1 MGLPAATVL
10 PSPER
15 LTPMHNMF
23 RLAFFL
29 KPYRKQSIAALLL
42 LMAVVA
48 MDLSIPR
55 LIQRIIDK
63 GIHQHNQD
71 VVIHT
76 GFLMLGIS
84 VLSVLFA
91 VGNNILSVKVGECVA
106 RDLREA
112 LFLKI
117 QSFSFGNIDRLK
129 TGKLMVRLSSDV
141 TAVQRVAQVSLR
153 IGTRA
158 PLLMIGSL
166 ILMIRTSSTLALT
179 MLPLLFVTSLII
191 VFFVVK
197 MEPLYHAV
205 QQQLD
210 RLNSVLQENI
220 AGIRLIKAF
229 VRDDFEFDRFDK
241 ANQAFTSESIRV
253 MKFMASMTPVLILC
267 VNAGM
272 VLVIWVGGIDAIR
285 GELSIGQVVAFTNYL
300 LTTMAPL
307 IFMAMLSNVWAS
319 GLASAKRVNEILDI
333 VPDIQEY
340 SGENRMPLHAPGRVV
355 MKDVSFRY
363 ERGCDALVLEGVNL
377 VAEPGKTLAILG
389 ATGAGKSTLV
399 NLIPRFYDVSSG
411 CITIDGMDIREVTE
425 DSLLSKIAI
434 VPQETVLFSG
444 TISDNIRYGV
454 PDATQEEVIEAATM
468 ALAHS
473 FISELPDGYET
484 RVEERGV
491 NLSGGQKQRIAIA
504 RALLALPDILI
515 LDDSTSAVDIDTE
528 TRIQEAL
535 NRQSR
540 RCTLLLVAQR
550 VSTVLKADNIIV
562 LDKGRV
568 VGEGNHGELM
578 QSSAVYREIYE
589 SQLGG
594 ETSFEG
600 ADEHSAAGRLP

>member
-1 MGLPAATVL
+1 
-10 PSPER
+10 
-15 LTPMHNMF
+15 MHHIF
-23 RLAFFL
+23 RLAFFVR
-29 KPYRKQSIAALLL
+29 PYRTQSIAALLL
-42 LMAVVA
+42 LTAVVA
-48 MDLSIPR
+48 MDLTIPR

-71 VVIHT
+71 VVIQT

-91 VGNNILSVKVGECVA
+91 VGNNILSVKVGESVA

-112 LFLKI
+112 LFMKI

-129 TGKLMVRLSSDV
+129 TGKLMVHLSSDV
-141 TAVQRVAQVSLR
+141 TAVQRIAQVTLR

-210 RLNSVLQENI
+210 RLNTVLQENI

-229 VRDDFEFDRFDK
+229 VRNDFEFARFDK
-241 ANQAFTSESIRV
+241 ANLAFTGESIRV

-272 VLVIWVGGIDAIR
+272 VLVIWVGGLDAIR

-319 GLASAKRVNEILDI
+319 GLASARRVNEILAI

-340 SGENRMPLHAPGRVV
+340 TGENRMPLHAPGRIVV
-355 MKDVSFRY
+355 DNVSFCY
-363 ERGCDALVLEGVNL
+363 ERGCDALVLVGINF

-411 CITIDGMDIREVTE
+411 RITIDGIDIREVSQ
-425 DSLLSKIAI
+425 DSLLSRIAI

-454 PDATQEEVIEAATM
+454 PDATPEEVIEAATM
-468 ALAHS
+468 AQAHS
-473 FISELPDGYET
+473 FITDLPDGYET

-504 RALLALPDILI
+504 RALLASPEILI

-528 TRIQEAL
+528 TRIQDAL
-535 NRQSR
+535 NGQSSK
-540 RCTLLLVAQR
+540 CTLLLVAQR
-550 VSTVLKADNIIV
+550 VSTVLNADKIIV

-568 VGEGNHGELM
+568 VGEGNHAELM
-578 QSSAVYREIYE
+578 QKSAVYREIYE

-594 ETSFEG
+594 ETAVDSVNEQ
-600 ADEHSAAGRLP
+600 SATAWRQP